1 MAASSTDREPRPED
15 FGLSGADV
23 ARAPEPVTTRCR
35 PLIVV
40 GLWVLILAAAF
51 VIILLTTGSAAA
63 ALVFSVV
70 TVGAAS
76 IVLVPLLVCV
86 VCASERA
93 ETRWLC
99 RRVPVY
105 EACLAYRAALD
116 AFRRGRLRQQ
126 AAEADHGRWLEL
138 GPAAFRAEVARQ
150 LEAAG
155 AVVRPVGD
163 RELAGY
169 DLAVELDGGD
179 PILVRCEP
187 ADAPVGIGVGREL
200 VACFGETGA
209 GRAVVVTAAPPS
221 QLLRGYLAGRPI
233 AVVAPW
239 AIADALKA
247 AS

>member
-35 PLIVV
+35 PLLVV
-40 GLWVLILAAAF
+40 GLWVLILAAVF
-51 VIILLTTGSAAA
+51 VLILLATGSAAA

-116 AFRRGRLRQQ
+116 AFRRGTLRRQ

-155 AVVRPVGD
+155 AVVRPVPD

-169 DLAVELDGGD
+169 DLVVEVGGGD
-179 PILVRCEP
+179 PILVRCE
-187 ADAPVGIGVGREL
+187 AAAAPVPIGVGREL
-200 VACFGETGA
+200 VACLGETGA

-221 QLLRGYLAGRPI
+221 KLLRGYLAGRPLEV
-233 AVVAPW
+233 AAPW
-239 AIADALKA
+239 ALADLLDA
-247 AS
+247 AG

>member
-51 VIILLTTGSAAA
+51 VIILVATGSAAA

-116 AFRRGRLRQQ
+116 AFRRGKLRQE

-138 GPAAFRAEVARQ
+138 GPAALRAEVARQ

-155 AVVRPVGD
+155 AVVEPVPD

-169 DLAVELDGGD
+169 DLAVEAGGGETV
-179 PILVRCEP
+179 LVRCEP
-187 ADAPVGIGVGREL
+187 AARPVAIGVGREL
-200 VACFGETGA
+200 AACLAETGA
-209 GRAVVVTAAPPS
+209 DRAVVVTVAPPS
-221 QLLRGYLAGRPI
+221 PQLAAYLAGRPL

-239 AIADALKA
+239 ALSEAPSAPD
-247 AS
+247 